1 MLIFGVTIV
10 TLGSVASALREKFGL
25 NNYQAGTLFSI
36 LPIGLLAGSLIFGPI
51 ADRYGYKNLIS
62 LAMLGVFLGFE
73 GIAFTG
79 DLNALRAFVFLF
91 GFSGGIINGAA
102 NAVVVD
108 VSDEHK
114 GPNLQILGI
123 FFGLGALGMP
133 LAMGFL
139 LRWFKPLQVLNTVA
153 VISLMAAIFYRFII
167 FPPAK
172 RQEGGIS
179 VEWNRLLRPVL
190 LLVSFYLFFQS
201 SLESIITNWTTT
213 FIGSTGIM
221 TESAALFALS
231 IHMIGMVAMR
241 ILTGTVL
248 RDLSQVRVLWICLAL
263 LVLGL
268 LLMQFART
276 TPMMYAGLF
285 LAGAGLSGGFPV
297 MLGFVGH
304 FYPQMSATAISFVF
318 VIALTGNMLINYVTG
333 IILQRMGPGYLPL
346 ISLVTAAIM
355 VFIFLF
361 IIQNLKTKKNRHVSE
376 TVA

>member
-153 VISLMAAIFYRFII
+153 LISLMAAIFYRFII

-172 RQEGGIS
+172 RQEGGIN
-179 VEWNRLLRPVL
+179 VEWNKLLRPVL
-190 LLVSFYLFFQS
+190 LLISFYLFFQS

-213 FIGSTGIM
+213 FIGSKGIM

-241 ILTGTVL
+241 VLTGTVL

-263 LVLGL
+263 LVVGL
-268 LLMQFART
+268 LLMQFAGT

-304 FYPQMSATAISFVF
+304 FYTQMSATAISFVF
-318 VIALTGNMLINYVTG
+318 VIALTGNMLVNYVTG

-355 VFIFLF
+355 LFIFLF
-361 IIQNLKTKKNRHVSE
+361 IIQNLKTKNNRHVSE